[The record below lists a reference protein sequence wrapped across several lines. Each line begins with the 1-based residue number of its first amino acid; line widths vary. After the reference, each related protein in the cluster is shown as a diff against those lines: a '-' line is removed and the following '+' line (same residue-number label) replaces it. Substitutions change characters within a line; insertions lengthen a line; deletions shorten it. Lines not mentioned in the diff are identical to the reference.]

1 MLSLASLSNPS
12 FNPSFDLPSLT
23 PQSARTL
30 SLIIL
35 SLYAISNAPTTNAM
49 NQFERHA
56 CIKSCYQK
64 FLPDDQAL
72 DQCVQNCWN
81 AFVSTQ

>member
-1 MLSLASLSNPS
+1 MISLASLSNPS
-12 FNPSFDLPSLT
+12 FTPSFDLPSLT

-35 SLYAISNAPTTNAM
+35 SLYAISNAPTTSAM

-56 CIKSCYQK
+56 CIKSCYQQ
-64 FLPDDQAL
+64 FPLDNPAL
-72 DQCVQNCWN
+72 DQCIQNCWN
-81 AFVSTQ
+81 AFLSAS

>member
-12 FNPSFDLPSLT
+12 FSPSFDLPSLT

-35 SLYAISNAPTTNAM
+35 SLHAISNAPTTNAM
-49 NQFERHA
+49 DQLGYQVCTGSRYQRYPQGSPALNQ
-56 CIKSCYQK
+56 C
-64 FLPDDQAL
+64 L
-72 DQCVQNCWN
+72 QNCWN
-81 AFVSTQ
+81 TFVSAW